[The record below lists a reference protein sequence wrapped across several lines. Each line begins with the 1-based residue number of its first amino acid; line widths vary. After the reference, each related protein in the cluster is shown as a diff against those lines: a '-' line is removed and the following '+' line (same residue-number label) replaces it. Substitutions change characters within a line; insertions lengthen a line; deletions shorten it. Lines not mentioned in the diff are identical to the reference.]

1 MIDFITGNKF
11 KRWCNHSLDESGY
24 VRHSE
29 PNNGEVLKVFVK
41 IDKIHQFFN
50 SSPKVPFILITHNGD
65 LPVDGSLLN
74 YLDNPYLISWYGQN
88 INTVHHKLKSIPIG
102 IANEI
107 WPHGNEIDLINII
120 NEDNKKEKLVYVNFE
135 ITNFS
140 RNDCLRELSKF
151 GLGLEEK
158 KPFKDYL
165 RELSKSYFVISPE
178 GNGID
183 CHKTWESLYLKT
195 IPIVTRSTNIEKY
208 NNLPILIIDDWSK
221 FKLDSL
227 STDLYYDMIKD
238 FNPETINIKNFLNG

>member
-1 MIDFITGNKF
+1 L
-11 KRWCNHSLDESGY
+11 S
-24 VRHSE
+24 
-29 PNNGEVLKVFVK
+29 
-41 IDKIHQFFN
+41 
-50 SSPKVPFILITHNGD
+50 
-65 LPVDGSLLN
+65 VDGSLLN
-74 YLDNPYLISWYGQN
+74 YLDDPYLISWYGQN

-107 WPHGNEIDLINII
+107 WPHGNEIDLMDVI